1 MSRPFWES
9 GVNRLRRQDPISDN
23 IRAAP
28 ARAWRAAQGLVARPN
43 PAPIFILGHQ
53 KSGTSAVAG
62 LLGELTG
69 CSVTI
74 DLLNED
80 RWPTYAKVA
89 CGEMPFERFVRRN
102 RLDLSREIV
111 KEPNLTFFYP
121 HLAERFPDA
130 RFAMVVRDP
139 RTNAKSVLDRLGLPG
154 DRDSIPKAQ
163 VRALRRGWNLMFDPS
178 WLGLE
183 PGNYVELLAHRWNL
197 CADVYLDR
205 PEAMRLVRYE
215 DFRAAKL
222 ETLES
227 LATDLGLERR
237 HDIRARLDRQFQ
249 PAGNRAVSVEQF
261 FGADNLARIE
271 NACKERMRRLGY
283 ELSMAAESR

>member
-1 MSRPFWES
+1 
-9 GVNRLRRQDPISDN
+9 VNRLRRQDPIRDN

-28 ARAWRAAQGLVARPN
+28 VRALRAVQSLTARPR
-43 PAPIFILGHQ
+43 PTPIFVLGHQ

-62 LLGELTG
+62 LLGEMTG
-69 CSVTI
+69 SSVAI

-89 CGEMPFERFVRRN
+89 SGEMPFERFVRRN
-102 RLDLSREIV
+102 RLDFSREIV

-121 HLAERFPDA
+121 QLAERFPGA
-130 RFAMVVRDP
+130 RFVMVVRDP

-154 DRDSIPKAQ
+154 DRDSIPEER
-163 VRALRRGWNLMFDPS
+163 VRALRRGWSLMFDPS

-183 PGNYVELLAHRWNL
+183 AGNYVELLAQRWNL

-222 ETLES
+222 ETLEA
-227 LATDLGLERR
+227 LATDLGLECRY
-237 HDIRARLDRQFQ
+237 DIRPRLDAQFQ
-249 PAGNRAVSVEQF
+249 PAGDRRVPVDRF
-261 FGADNLARIE
+261 FGPSNLDRIDHVCGAR
-271 NACKERMRRLGY
+271 MQRLGY
-283 ELSMAAESR
+283 SDSSAAQSLD